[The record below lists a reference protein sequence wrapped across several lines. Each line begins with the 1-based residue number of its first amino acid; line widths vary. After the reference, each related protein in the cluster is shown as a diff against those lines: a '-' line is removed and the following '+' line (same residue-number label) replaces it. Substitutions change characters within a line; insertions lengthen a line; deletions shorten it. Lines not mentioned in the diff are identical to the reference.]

1 MLAQVHQQEL
11 GAQIRLPP
19 LNPKATASLKHL
31 AAGMGSLFA
40 GPVDNASLLLQWSP
54 STSGSTL
61 PMGGSAYRN
70 EDHDSAAAAALGPGQ
85 LGSAGSKCR
94 VSCVLFGAV
103 PGRLWA
109 GCADGKVF
117 CWEAAGDGSVARLL
131 HSWEAHSGKVKG
143 LALSPSG
150 RLFTGAGACVCV
162 CVCGIRARRHG
173 EPPVVVSCV
182 FLLHTYVVFVP
193 LFFAA
198 KQALTK
204 EPLAPEPFANP

>member
-1 MLAQVHQQEL
+1 VLLLQVHQQEL

-19 LNPKATASLKHL
+19 LNPKATAPLKHL

-40 GPVDNASLLLQWSP
+40 GPVDDASLLLQWSP
-54 STSGSTL
+54 SSSGSTL
-61 PMGGSAYRN
+61 PIGGSAHRR
-70 EDHDSAAAAALGPGQ
+70 EDHDSAAAAALGSGSQ
-85 LGSAGSKCR
+85 HGSASSSKGR

-109 GCADGKVF
+109 GCADGKLL

-150 RLFTGAGACVCV
+150 RLFTGACVLLLGLCV
-162 CVCGIRARRHG
+162 ESAAAA
-173 EPPVVVSCV
+173 S
-182 FLLHTYVVFVP
+182 LHTNTTV
-193 LFFAA
+193 
-198 KQALTK
+198 QH
-204 EPLAPEPFANP
+204 